1 MSDIKFQQAHTL
13 GIDRAREL
21 ADEWLNDA
29 AKKLGLNCTHE
40 KGTEQDTI
48 TFERMGINGIMLV
61 SGTNFDLTVK
71 LGMMMAAFRPIV
83 EAEVSKSL
91 GRLIEKASGKQA

>member
-13 GIDRAREL
+13 GIERAREL

-29 AKKLGLNCTHE
+29 AKKLSLNCTHE
-40 KGTEQDTI
+40 KGAEQDTI
-48 TFERMGINGIMLV
+48 TFERMGITGIMLV

-71 LGMMMAAFRPIV
+71 MNPMMAAFRPIV
-83 EAEVSKSL
+83 EAEVSRSL
-91 GRLIEKASGKQA
+91 AQLVEKAGKQA